1 MNVFVIGDVMLDVQL
16 QGHFRENYE
25 GAALCITG
33 PQWQYH
39 PGGAANV
46 AALLRGMGHQV
57 SLFGLVGPDWAASQ
71 LQHLLGRITHFCKPL
86 LPATIVKLRAH
97 AQEQLIARVDCE
109 AIVPVTYPVEAALE
123 EGCST
128 TPPDAVVFSD
138 YGKGVFGPHVEQA
151 VQHII
156 EWGCPTVVDP
166 RPCDY
171 LQIYTGATAA
181 TPNLRE
187 FQQLDNINTQ
197 YVVVTHGE
205 KGAVVHSNSLTRE
218 IPTQPVNNA
227 QIIGAG
233 DSFTCGL
240 AVGLAQGRDIYQAAE
255 FAVSYA
261 GDYVAQPRGALY

>member
-1 MNVFVIGDVMLDVQL
+1 MNVFVIGDVMLDVEL

-46 AALLRGMGHQV
+46 AALLRGMGHEV

-123 EGCST
+123 EGCGT
-128 TPPDAVVFSD
+128 GLPDAVVFSD
-138 YGKGVFGPHVEQA
+138 YSKGVFGLHVEQA
-151 VQHII
+151 VQRII
-156 EWGCPTVVDP
+156 GWNCPTVVDP

-171 LQIYTGATAA
+171 AHIWQGATAA

-187 FQQLDNINTQ
+187 FQQLDINTE
-197 YVVVTHGE
+197 YVVVTQGE
-205 KGAVVHSNSLTRE
+205 KGAVIHGEGQTRE
-218 IPTQPVNNA
+218 IPTQPVKNP

-233 DSFTCGL
+233 DAFTCGL
-240 AVGLAQGRDIYQAAE
+240 AVGLAEGRDIYQAAE
-255 FAVSYA
+255 FAVGYA
-261 GDYVAQPRGALY
+261 GGYVAQPRDALY

>member
-1 MNVFVIGDVMLDVQL
+1 MNIFVIGDVMLDVQL
-16 QGHFRENYE
+16 VGHFRENYE

-33 PQWQYH
+33 PRWQYH

-57 SLFGLVGPDWAASQ
+57 SLFGLVGPDWAAAQ

-109 AIVPVTYPVEAALE
+109 AVVPVNYPVEAALE
-123 EGCST
+123 EGRST
-128 TPPDAVVFSD
+128 GLPDAVIFSD
-138 YGKGVFGPHVEQA
+138 YSKGVFGPHVEQA
-151 VQHII
+151 VQRIVA
-156 EWGCPTVVDP
+156 WGCPTVVDP

-171 LQIYTGATAA
+171 LQIYKGVTAA

-187 FQQLDNINTQ
+187 FEQLDISTQ
-197 YVVVTHGE
+197 YLVVTQGE
-205 KGAVVHSNSLTRE
+205 KGAVVHSRGQTRE
-218 IPTQPVNNA
+218 IPTQPVENA

-233 DSFTCGL
+233 DAFTCGL
-240 AVGLAQGRDIYQAAE
+240 VVGLAEGRDIYHAAE
-255 FAVSYA
+255 SAVSYA
-261 GDYVAQPRGALY
+261 SSYVAQPRGALY